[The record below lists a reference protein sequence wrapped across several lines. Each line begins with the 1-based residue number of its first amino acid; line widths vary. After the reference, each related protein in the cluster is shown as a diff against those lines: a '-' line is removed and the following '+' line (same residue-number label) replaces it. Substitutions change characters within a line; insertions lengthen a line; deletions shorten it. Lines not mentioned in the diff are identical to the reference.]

1 MRPPS
6 QRYGAGCV
14 SNKLGAMEPRCCARC
29 GRPLPPHKPI
39 GRPRRFC
46 SDRCRYAGPG
56 AIEGRAYAWAAVSYD
71 EMIADFARSYEELLE
86 QLRDRSSERVVG
98 LAILRQRH

>member
-1 MRPPS
+1 VLAAVGRCRRTSPS
-6 QRYGAGCV
+6 DG
-14 SNKLGAMEPRCCARC
+14 LGASVRTVAATP
-29 GRPLPPHKPI
+29 
-39 GRPRRFC
+39 
-46 SDRCRYAGPG
+46 GPG